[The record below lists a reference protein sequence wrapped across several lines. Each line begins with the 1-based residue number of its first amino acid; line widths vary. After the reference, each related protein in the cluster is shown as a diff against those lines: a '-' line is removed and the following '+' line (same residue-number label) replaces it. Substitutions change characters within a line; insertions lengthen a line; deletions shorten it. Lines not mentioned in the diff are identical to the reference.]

1 MAILA
6 LDTATRAT
14 AVALCADGVE
24 CVERRDVPPA
34 GARPGH
40 AACAL
45 PLIIDAL
52 RDAGI
57 GWGDVSRIAVG
68 VGPGTFTG
76 LRIGVATATALSQA
90 RAIALVGVSTLQ
102 SLALMASAPEDLVA
116 AVIDARRGELF
127 AAAWERSAVASP
139 ASAPVLQPRPY
150 RPAAL
155 AEALAGLGRSVLAV
169 GDGAVEFRELL
180 EGHNVRVPE
189 DPSDLHRVSA
199 IGHCRLG
206 AAVGADHEPVDPRRP
221 AGDVAPAYLRL
232 PDAELSRR
240 AAQT

>member
-1 MAILA
+1 MILG

-14 AVALCADGVE
+14 AVALAVTDGF
-24 CVERRDVPPA
+24 VERRDDPPA

-45 PLIIDAL
+45 PLIVEVLAE
-52 RDAGI
+52 AGV
-57 GWGDVSRIAVG
+57 GWEDVTRIVVG

-76 LRIGVATATALSQA
+76 LRIGVATAQALAYA
-90 RAIALVGVSTLQ
+90 RGIPLVGVSTLQ
-102 SLALMASAPEDLVA
+102 SLALLGAESDAAELVA

-127 AAAWERSAVASP
+127 AAAWERDAVASP
-139 ASAPVLQPRPY
+139 VSVPVLEPLPY
-150 RPAAL
+150 RPEAL
-155 AEALAGLGRSVLAV
+155 ADALAGLGRTVLAV

-180 EGHNVRVPE
+180 KGHNVHVPE
-189 DPSDLHRVSA
+189 DLSDLNRVSA

-206 AAVGADHEPVDPRRP
+206 VALGDGGKPVDPRRP
-221 AGDVAPAYLRL
+221 AGDVVPAYLRL